1 MVTKIFL
8 FVFVLVPLTALISY
22 RLAEALLWTGAL
34 LFAASTVKAIW
45 KRRRDEP
52 ARKAR
57 LAAIIA
63 AKPAY
68 VVYGGGAPKWIA
80 APIFILFVAAAIALM
95 GYEVLFGPRVL
106 RGFNGFLTGMMIY
119 WAIPIAMLAAAA
131 VWRKVAWDLRSRF
144 PDRLL
149 LFANADG
156 IGTSEGFVM
165 PYGRIRRIDPCG
177 RSSRFGTDNWIEI
190 DDGVTH
196 KVDLNMV
203 HEPLDDVLTELRTRA
218 EAAGARLRPAYVN
231 GLLPP
236 SASLLGYR
244 RAAGYCENPWRAT

>member
-80 APIFILFVAAAIALM
+80 APNFILFVAAAIALR
-95 GYEVLFGPRVL
+95 LL
-106 RGFNGFLTGMMIY
+106 RE
-119 WAIPIAMLAAAA
+119 P
-131 VWRKVAWDLRSRF
+131 VAGDVRNNHSPSAWLRS
-144 PDRLL
+144 LL
-149 LFANADG
+149 
-156 IGTSEGFVM
+156 
-165 PYGRIRRIDPCG
+165 
-177 RSSRFGTDNWIEI
+177 
-190 DDGVTH
+190 
-196 KVDLNMV
+196 
-203 HEPLDDVLTELRTRA
+203 
-218 EAAGARLRPAYVN
+218 
-231 GLLPP
+231 
-236 SASLLGYR
+236 
-244 RAAGYCENPWRAT
+244 